1 MRHLMYGEHCSA
13 AQKVMTSIKPLT
25 TKLEAQKTEQ
35 VKEIIVNY
43 DTKRVDNKWLHGQLH
58 YQDLCKLLTVFG
70 QGMVSIFNAL
80 SSKILVLCADVA
92 SLNPPSLFHFFQ
104 KHTKF

>member
-1 MRHLMYGEHCSA
+1 MYGEHCCA

-25 TKLEAQKTEQ
+25 TKLDAQKTEQ

-58 YQDLCKLLTVFG
+58 YQNLCKLLTVFG

-80 SSKILVLCADVA
+80 SSKISFYVRISPVA
-92 SLNPPSLFHFFQ
+92 SYLKTPPSLFHFFP
-104 KHTKF
+104 KAYKF

>member
-25 TKLEAQKTEQ
+25 TKLDAQKTEQ

-43 DTKRVDNKWLHGQLH
+43 DTKRVDN
-58 YQDLCKLLTVFG
+58 
-70 QGMVSIFNAL
+70 
-80 SSKILVLCADVA
+80 
-92 SLNPPSLFHFFQ
+92 
-104 KHTKF
+104 